1 MDTDSRFPDAAPDS
15 SPVWRILI
23 VDDEK
28 DIHEVTQLALKRR
41 SWRKRPFELVSCY
54 SGREARELLAKHPKS
69 HFRVALIDVVMET
82 ETAGL
87 ELCRHLRSDFP
98 SSLRIVLRTGQP
110 GVAPEEKIINEYDID
125 SYMAKPEVT
134 PERLYA

>member
-1 MDTDSRFPDAAPDS
+1 MARAHSQAPDVAPDA
-15 SPVWRILI
+15 SPVWRILV

-41 SWRKRPFELVSCY
+41 TWRKRPFELVSCY
-54 SGREARELLAKHPKS
+54 SGLEARELLKVHPRNY
-69 HFRVALIDVVMET
+69 FRVALIDVVMET
-82 ETAGL
+82 QTAGL
-87 ELCRHLRSDFP
+87 DLCHHLRSDFP

-125 SYMAKPEVT
+125 SY
-134 PERLYA
+134 